1 MEERRER
8 GGDEGGAMTVVMECV
23 VGRGKLRRSWKG
35 SVNGRT
41 GEYLDRRSAM
51 ARRTTHLLRN

>member
-1 MEERRER
+1 MEGE
-8 GGDEGGAMTVVMECV
+8 EGGAMAVVMECV

-35 SVNGRT
+35 SVNGRGRT
-41 GEYLDRRSAM
+41 GEYLDRRSAT